1 MRSVKQINMKN
12 WTYYFFDDMIDIK
25 NFHSNLL
32 NIYKISFKE
41 TDAVIYKI
49 RYIKIKS
56 LDYANIDNENPLF
69 LISNTFKKLME
80 INP

>member
-56 LDYANIDNENPLF
+56 LDYANIDNENPLS

>member
-1 MRSVKQINMKN
+1 MKN

-56 LDYANIDNENPLF
+56 LDYANIDNENPLS

>member
-1 MRSVKQINMKN
+1 MGSITQINMKN
-12 WTYYFFDDMIDIK
+12 WTYFFFDDVTNIK
-25 NFHSNLL
+25 NFDSNLL

-56 LDYANIDNENPLF
+56 LDYANVDSENALF

-80 INP
+80 INT

>member
-1 MRSVKQINMKN
+1 MKN

-25 NFHSNLL
+25 NFRSNLL

>member
-1 MRSVKQINMKN
+1 MRSITQINMKN
-12 WTYYFFDDMIDIK
+12 WTYFFFDDVTNIK
-25 NFHSNLL
+25 NFDSNLL

-49 RYIKIKS
+49 RYIKIRS
-56 LDYANIDNENPLF
+56 LDYANVDSENPLF

-80 INP
+80 INT

>member
-1 MRSVKQINMKN
+1 MRSIKQINMKN